1 MGTPRA
7 PWPLVW
13 AVLQL
18 GCWPG
23 WLLGRW
29 AGAGRCGVRARPPLA
44 ISGGWD
50 RPPRPSTAPS
60 RVLGGLGLVKGPLWA
75 PTAHLPSSPGVGPV
89 LAEGWAP
96 SPWGAGRKALLL
108 LGALRDG
115 RAHVLPV
122 G

>member
-13 AVLQL
+13 ALLQL

-29 AGAGRCGVRARPPLA
+29 ARAGRCGVRARPPLA

-50 RPPRPSTAPS
+50 RAPEAQHGPQQGAGWPWTGEWPS
-60 RVLGGLGLVKGPLWA
+60 LG
-75 PTAHLPSSPGVGPV
+75 SDCSPAV
-89 LAEGWAP
+89 LARGGP
-96 SPWGAGRKALLL
+96 CPR
-108 LGALRDG
+108 
-115 RAHVLPV
+115 
-122 G
+122 